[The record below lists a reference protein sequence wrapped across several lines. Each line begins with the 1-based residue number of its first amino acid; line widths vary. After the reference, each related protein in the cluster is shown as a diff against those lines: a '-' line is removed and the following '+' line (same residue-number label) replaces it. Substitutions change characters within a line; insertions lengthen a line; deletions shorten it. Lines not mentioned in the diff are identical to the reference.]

1 MQKYN
6 KYIEYVKN
14 AFKNSFEKAGGN
26 NYRFYHC
33 INTANIAKY
42 IAKELNLSEKE
53 TEIVILAALLHDIG
67 KIEQI
72 QENGFLDRSSVY
84 EALHNLERHENV
96 SARMVYDI
104 LKDDFSKDIIDTVA
118 NIIKDDMQDNILA
131 HILHDADDISELGYM
146 NVIRLFT
153 YNHDKSIE
161 HITQHYLHTDK
172 QKKEKKLEKLH
183 FDISRK
189 LANERLAKTEDF
201 LIKLHQEI
209 GLIK

>member
-42 IAKELNLSEKE
+42 IAKELNLSEKD

-72 QENGFLDRSSVY
+72 QENGFLDHSSVY

-104 LKDDFSKDIIDTVA
+104 LKDDFSKENEI
-118 NIIKDDMQDNILA
+118 
-131 HILHDADDISELGYM
+131 
-146 NVIRLFT
+146 
-153 YNHDKSIE
+153 
-161 HITQHYLHTDK
+161 
-172 QKKEKKLEKLH
+172 
-183 FDISRK
+183 
-189 LANERLAKTEDF
+189 ERLWYSTVCYRPNTMVRKVSKGSDC
-201 LIKLHQEI
+201 KS
-209 GLIK
+209 